1 LGDEILKE
9 GREKGKYERKK
20 KKKKDKEKLMVTGGF
35 NAKQ

>member
-1 LGDEILKE
+1 LGYEILKE

-20 KKKKDKEKLMVTGGF
+20 KKKKDKGKLMVMGGF